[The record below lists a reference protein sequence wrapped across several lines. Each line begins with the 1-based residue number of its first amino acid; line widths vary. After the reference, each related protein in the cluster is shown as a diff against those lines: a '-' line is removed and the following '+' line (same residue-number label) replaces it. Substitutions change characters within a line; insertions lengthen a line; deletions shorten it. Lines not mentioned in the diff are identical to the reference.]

1 MLKPLIKK
9 DLYSHFI
16 SPHFY
21 ICSLILYLGCTIQY
35 FIFGRFFVEGFGS
48 SNLNNFF
55 TAIPYIFS
63 LIIPVLILQ
72 ISNNELEQTFP
83 FTSFKIILSK
93 LISSIIIV
101 TIMIVPLICVPVIV
115 NQFGQVDAGQVC
127 IAFLGIILYSV
138 LTISLC
144 LLLKEL
150 IVSKPAFIA
159 VSIIILL
166 GIDSIHLL
174 SQYVQTNDFFSN
186 LFNSISFIWHFDSF
200 SKGILDSRDI
210 IYFLLTGFVFIVI
223 AYVISETKKG
233 KNFIS
238 GKNKIIS
245 FVFIL
250 VIVFSYIDNSRVYKR
265 IDCTKTK
272 QFAVSKYTKNI
283 LRQAQQPVKISYYRS
298 KELINRYPEVRDIY
312 DYLKIIAK
320 ENKNISLALLD
331 ADKDEN
337 IEILEKLGII
347 PQQIEIVNNNKTE
360 YIKVYSAVLIEYLGN
375 QKVLPFVLSTAS
387 LEFELDIRF
396 ESLIQ
401 NKNHSVY
408 ILCGNEY
415 EINDYN
421 YLQLILE
428 TSDITCYVI
437 TKESLEYLQDQLA
450 VDTPLIVLGTN
461 SLTAE
466 QAASIEEF
474 ILKGGKAFIATSQ
487 YSVDI
492 NGDWSISKNKDD
504 NFIPVLENW
513 GIRFDDKIV
522 NDISNVRISFYSPA
536 SGNGVQ
542 NETTLYEYVN
552 YPQWLSVIPQNNVPQ
567 GISMFWAS
575 PIKENSNIMPLF
587 YSSPYS
593 WTVKEYDESIQNK
606 TDQIFLSDPFTVEK
620 NWISDP
626 LFTKEQVVL
635 GAKLKG
641 PISGLYNF
649 ETNDSP
655 QLVVLPDQYF
665 AMNLLL
671 ELASG
676 GVSDFRNLD
685 FILRSVL
692 ALNNESELLKLQNS
706 GFKNT
711 DLFKITTDVQF
722 NVAKNI
728 SLVIVFIVIPVLFVI
743 LSIIVFVLRRVKN
756 EKYRK

>member
-55 TAIPYIFS
+55 TTIPYIFS

-320 ENKNISLALLD
+320 ENTNISLALLD

-415 EINDYN
+415 EI
-421 YLQLILE
+421 
-428 TSDITCYVI
+428 
-437 TKESLEYLQDQLA
+437 
-450 VDTPLIVLGTN
+450 P
-461 SLTAE
+461 
-466 QAASIEEF
+466 
-474 ILKGGKAFIATSQ
+474 
-487 YSVDI
+487 
-492 NGDWSISKNKDD
+492 
-504 NFIPVLENW
+504 
-513 GIRFDDKIV
+513 
-522 NDISNVRISFYSPA
+522 
-536 SGNGVQ
+536 
-542 NETTLYEYVN
+542 
-552 YPQWLSVIPQNNVPQ
+552 
-567 GISMFWAS
+567 
-575 PIKENSNIMPLF
+575 
-587 YSSPYS
+587 
-593 WTVKEYDESIQNK
+593 
-606 TDQIFLSDPFTVEK
+606 
-620 NWISDP
+620 
-626 LFTKEQVVL
+626 
-635 GAKLKG
+635 
-641 PISGLYNF
+641 
-649 ETNDSP
+649 
-655 QLVVLPDQYF
+655 
-665 AMNLLL
+665 
-671 ELASG
+671 
-676 GVSDFRNLD
+676 
-685 FILRSVL
+685 
-692 ALNNESELLKLQNS
+692 
-706 GFKNT
+706 
-711 DLFKITTDVQF
+711 
-722 NVAKNI
+722 
-728 SLVIVFIVIPVLFVI
+728 
-743 LSIIVFVLRRVKN
+743 
-756 EKYRK
+756 